1 VHVQHGAVE
10 FVVIGFAGTEVDPAL
25 APALKEQVARGT
37 IRIIDLLFL
46 QKDTDGSV
54 RSFEIDEIEASNPH
68 AAFSGIA
75 QSMDGLIAPEDVI
88 EISDEMPLGTT
99 VLVVLFEHLWLRDLR
114 VAVERSGGQLM
125 LDERIPGE
133 IVDAVADAAAR
144 AL

>member
-1 VHVQHGAVE
+1 MKHGAVE

-25 APALKEQVARGT
+25 APALREQVDRGT

-46 QKDTDGSV
+46 QKDNVGNV
-54 RSFEIDEIEASNPH
+54 RSFEIDEIDSAHAH

-75 QSMDGLIAPEDVI
+75 EAMDGLIAPSDVI
-88 EISDEMPLGTT
+88 EISDDMSAGTT
-99 VLVVLFEHLWLRDLR
+99 VLVVLFEHLWLRDVR
-114 VAVERSGGQLM
+114 AAVERNGGKLM

-144 AL
+144 GM